1 MDQRLREAW
10 HARERAFPI
19 YPVLHLASEGLILGA
34 GTVLV
39 PAQEARQLTSL
50 DGREARVLALLSAAY
65 GKAVAPAVLGNI
77 ARAADAWRRGDDCLA
92 YIHLAHSRL
101 PELQDSYEAAR
112 RLFLAEGFLEAGGNP
127 RGVLEA
133 LNLDAAHIDA
143 IEKVYNPAEP
153 RVPAGSGRTSGQWT
167 RLLSVLGDLS
177 AEAAEQLESFAL
189 RLLGASLSEGAAAA
203 AAFGLL
209 FIPSPNDLSVE
220 GEVAGLP
227 GLSYAWNCDESTLH
241 LTYDNPDG
249 GRSTFSAQ
257 LEDDV
262 FRDERGQIIGRVL
275 PDGTIAID
283 TAAVSAD
290 LAQDDQ
296 PKLCPAPG
304 PDHPGGSEIGRDY
317 EDYVKSIVNP
327 DNPTPRGWGYQLPN
341 PEKNGNPVYFDGLPA
356 IDRHDG
362 GGQGQLTLAYS
373 PSNQAEA
380 KIQQTGLTS
389 PPRSSPQP
397 VAARSGGISPNRR
410 QRRSPKNSFGVPEE
424 VAIGSKLRFCPGRG
438 AGHEHTLSLRA
449 QCGLPASRFT
459 PDGQTSV
466 IRSFVGAVSKHARHP
481 SSG

>member
-227 GLSYAWNCDESTLH
+227 GLSYAWNRDESTLH

-249 GRSTFSAQ
+249 GRSTSPLNWRTMSFATSAAKSSAA
-257 LEDDV
+257 
-262 FRDERGQIIGRVL
+262 FCRTAPSRSTL
-275 PDGTIAID
+275 P
-283 TAAVSAD
+283 
-290 LAQDDQ
+290 
-296 PKLCPAPG
+296 
-304 PDHPGGSEIGRDY
+304 R
-317 EDYVKSIVNP
+317 
-327 DNPTPRGWGYQLPN
+327 
-341 PEKNGNPVYFDGLPA
+341 
-356 IDRHDG
+356 
-362 GGQGQLTLAYS
+362 
-373 PSNQAEA
+373 
-380 KIQQTGLTS
+380 S
-389 PPRSSPQP
+389 PPIWRKMINRSCVRHP
-397 VAARSGGISPNRR
+397 VPTTLEAARSAATM
-410 QRRSPKNSFGVPEE
+410 K
-424 VAIGSKLRFCPGRG
+424 
-438 AGHEHTLSLRA
+438 T
-449 QCGLPASRFT
+449 T
-459 PDGQTSV
+459 
-466 IRSFVGAVSKHARHP
+466 
-481 SSG
+481 

>member
-1 MDQRLREAW
+1 MDQELREAW

-19 YPVLHLASEGLILGA
+19 HLALHLAPEGLVLGA

-39 PAQEARQLTSL
+39 PANGARRLASL
-50 DGREARVLALLSAAY
+50 DGQQARVLALLSAAY

-167 RLLSVLGDLS
+167 RVLSVLGDLS
-177 AEAAEQLESFAL
+177 AEAGEQLESFAL
-189 RLLGASLSEGAAAA
+189 RLLSASSSEAAAAA

-209 FIPSPNDLSVE
+209 FIPSPNEIGVE
-220 GEVAGLP
+220 GAVAGLP
-227 GLSYAWNCDESTLH
+227 GARYAWNRDESTLH

-290 LAQDDQ
+290 LVQDDQ

-304 PDHPGGSEIGRDY
+304 PDRPGGSERGRDY
-317 EDYVKSIVNP
+317 EDYVKSVVNP

-341 PEKNGNPVYFDGLPA
+341 PDQNGELVYYDDCQQSTGMMVEAKGNYAGVLSFEPSRTENSADWLKQSAAQLAAAGGRPIRWYFAEPETKAFAEELFRTA
-356 IDRHDG
+356 G
-362 GGQGQLTLAYS
+362 GGRTRIETQVL
-373 PSNQAEA
+373 PW
-380 KIQQTGLTS
+380 
-389 PPRSSPQP
+389 P
-397 VAARSGGISPNRR
+397 
-410 QRRSPKNSFGVPEE
+410 
-424 VAIGSKLRFCPGRG
+424 GSAP
-438 AGHEHTLSLRA
+438 
-449 QCGLPASRFT
+449 
-459 PDGQTSV
+459 
-466 IRSFVGAVSKHARHP
+466 
-481 SSG
+481 

>member
-1 MDQRLREAW
+1 M
-10 HARERAFPI
+10 
-19 YPVLHLASEGLILGA
+19 
-34 GTVLV
+34 
-39 PAQEARQLTSL
+39 
-50 DGREARVLALLSAAY
+50 
-65 GKAVAPAVLGNI
+65 
-77 ARAADAWRRGDDCLA
+77 
-92 YIHLAHSRL
+92 
-101 PELQDSYEAAR
+101 
-112 RLFLAEGFLEAGGNP
+112 
-127 RGVLEA
+127 
-133 LNLDAAHIDA
+133 
-143 IEKVYNPAEP
+143 
-153 RVPAGSGRTSGQWT
+153 
-167 RLLSVLGDLS
+167 LSVLGDLS
-177 AEAAEQLESFAL
+177 AEAGEQLESFAL

-209 FIPSPNDLSVE
+209 FIPSPNEISVE
-220 GEVAGLP
+220 GAVADLP
-227 GLSYAWNCDESTLH
+227 GVRYAWNRDESTPH

-397 VAARSGGISPNRR
+397 VTYEFQHLRINNERR
-410 QRRSPKNSFGVPEE
+410 RRKYVRP
-424 VAIGSKLRFCPGRG
+424 RGR
-438 AGHEHTLSLRA
+438 
-449 QCGLPASRFT
+449 
-459 PDGQTSV
+459 
-466 IRSFVGAVSKHARHP
+466 
-481 SSG
+481 